1 MATLLNDEVD
11 TTGTEVAAVSM
22 SILGII
28 FDAPIIVSMN
38 LGTPDEWVDIKGE
51 WYERGTEL
59 RQVGTGLKIRARSGT
74 ANVLVEDNQ

>member
-11 TTGTEVAAVSM
+11 TTGTEVPAVSM

-28 FDAPIIVSMN
+28 FDAPIVVSMN
-38 LGTPDEWVDIKGE
+38 LGTPDVWVDIKGE

>member
-1 MATLLNDEVD
+1 MATLYNGSVD
-11 TTGTEVAAVSM
+11 TTGEEIEAVSM

-28 FDAPIIVSMN
+28 FDDPIIVSMN
-38 LGTPDEWVDIKGE
+38 LGAPDEWVDIKGE
-51 WYERGTEL
+51 WWERGTEL